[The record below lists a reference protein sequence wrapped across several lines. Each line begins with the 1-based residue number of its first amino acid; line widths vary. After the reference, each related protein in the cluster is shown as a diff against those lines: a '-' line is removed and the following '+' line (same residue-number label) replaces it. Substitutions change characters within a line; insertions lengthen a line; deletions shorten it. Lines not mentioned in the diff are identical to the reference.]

1 MIDSSELLNRLYEA
15 RYSGVLRVRQG
26 DRDVTYHS
34 PAELEEAIKSL
45 EARIAGKNRQVYH
58 FTPAMRRD

>member
-26 DRDVTYHS
+26 DRDITYNS
-34 PAELEEAIKSL
+34 PAELDEAIKSL
-45 EARIAGKNRQVYH
+45 EARISGRKRQVYY